1 MEEDYDTDDWGTP
14 ADDLFGNANDM
25 GTVTATATPGT
36 DTASGPTPASGGGF
50 FGNLFTGL
58 TGLVTAAAPAA
69 GSILAAQRNPAPA
82 TVAGAIKP
90 APTTVAGAI
99 NPAPTTVAGAINPA
113 TGRPSTP
120 AMTQP
125 AGGSSLL
132 SGNNVIILAVV
143 GVLVAVLFLMRR
155 K

>member
-1 MEEDYDTDDWGTP
+1 MEGDYNTADWATP
-14 ADDLFGNANDM
+14 ADGLFGNANDM
-25 GTVTATATPGT
+25 GTVTDTATPGT

-58 TGLVTAAAPAA
+58 TGLVAAAAPAA
-69 GSILAAQRNPAPA
+69 GSILAAQRNPAP
-82 TVAGAIKP
+82 
-90 APTTVAGAI
+90 
-99 NPAPTTVAGAINPA
+99 TTVAGAINPA
-113 TGRPSTP
+113 TGRPYTP